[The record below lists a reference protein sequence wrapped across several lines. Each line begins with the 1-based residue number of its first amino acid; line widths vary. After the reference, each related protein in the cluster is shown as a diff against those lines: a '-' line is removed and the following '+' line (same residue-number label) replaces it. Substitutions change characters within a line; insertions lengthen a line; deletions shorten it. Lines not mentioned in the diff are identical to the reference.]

1 MICDN
6 TTRRILEK
14 SDIVKDCKY
23 ILYNS
28 GSGLYNSG
36 NGYNCKIALNKR
48 KMKRCKD
55 CYFAIANFPMSYL

>member
-28 GSGLYNSG
+28 RSGLHNSG
-36 NGYNCKIALNKR
+36 NGYDCKIEDSR
-48 KMKRCKD
+48 MT
-55 CYFAIANFPMSYL
+55 

>member
-1 MICDN
+1 MLCRL

-14 SDIVKDCKY
+14 SDVVKDCKH

-28 GSGLYNSG
+28 GY
-36 NGYNCKIALNKR
+36 GYACKIALSKR

-55 CYFAIANFPMSYL
+55 CYFAITNFAMCYL